1 MHAFDRPR
9 PHLRSS
15 DAELA
20 ILAATERLLARKSL
34 ADVTV
39 ADIMDE
45 AGVARGTF
53 YHYFGSKYSVVIAL
67 MGHVRDE
74 LFDSFSSDLDRGDPG
89 APETTLRASL
99 DSVIALW
106 ASHRP
111 VLRAVSENWQAVPEL
126 RSIWL
131 SLFERFAGSVADRLD
146 RERAHG
152 TAPLGADSREIAAT
166 LVYASER
173 LMYVSGLGA
182 DEDFPDESA
191 MADYVVALWVGGL
204 YGTRAAPLPSSGDSA
219 DPVSAGKATVPVP
232 GPVSEAVTNQR
243 AILAVAERMLRDTS
257 MLELSARQF
266 YDEAGLGRSTFY
278 RHFGSKFDVLTKL
291 VEIAL
296 EDAYEAFDRFGSPAN
311 ADPLDRTLEDRLTS
325 MSTVWRRHRAVLR
338 AASEGWQQVPALRA
352 VWMGII
358 ERYGA
363 DLAPRIDDERALG
376 HAPPGLDSRRLAK
389 ALGWATEGCLY
400 IAGLGVDPALPDE
413 ATATAVAAKISLGA
427 IYG

>member
-1 MHAFDRPR
+1 VQAFDRPR

-20 ILAATERLLARKSL
+20 ILSATERLLARKSL

-53 YHYFGSKYSVVIAL
+53 YHYFASKYSVVIAL

-89 APETTLRASL
+89 APESTLRASL
-99 DSVIALW
+99 DSVIRRW
-106 ASHRP
+106 ASHRS

-131 SLFERFAGSVADRLD
+131 SMFERFAGSVAERLD
-146 RERAHG
+146 EERASG
-152 TAPLGADSREIAAT
+152 RAPLGADSREIAAA

-182 DEDFPDESA
+182 DEDFPDEAA
-191 MADYVVALWVGGL
+191 MADYVVEWWIGGL
-204 YGTRAAPLPSSGDSA
+204 YGTRAATAPTSDGGGIVA
-219 DPVSAGKATVPVP
+219 RPVAGLVPP
-232 GPVSEAVTNQR
+232 PAGTNQH
-243 AILAVAERMLRDTS
+243 AVLAVAERMLRDTS
-257 MLELSARQF
+257 MIELSARQF
-266 YDEAGLGRSTFY
+266 YDEAGIGRSTFY

-296 EDAYEAFDRFGSPAN
+296 EDAYEAFDRSGSPAN
-311 ADPLDRTLEDRLTS
+311 SGPLDRTLEDRLRS
-325 MSTVWRRHRAVLR
+325 MSTVWNQHRAVLR
-338 AASEGWQQVPALRA
+338 AGSEGWQQTPALRA

-358 ERYGA
+358 DRYGA
-363 DLAPRIDDERALG
+363 DLAPRIDDERASG

-400 IAGLGVDPALPDE
+400 IAGLGVDRALPDE
-413 ATATAVAAKISLGA
+413 ATAGAAAARISLGA